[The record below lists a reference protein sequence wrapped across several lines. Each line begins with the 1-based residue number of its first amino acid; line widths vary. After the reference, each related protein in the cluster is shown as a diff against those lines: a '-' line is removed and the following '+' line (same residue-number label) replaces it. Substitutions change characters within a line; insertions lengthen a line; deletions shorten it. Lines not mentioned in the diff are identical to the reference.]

1 MNRTQFV
8 NRGVEAFACGVLL
21 ALSSIGLTSC
31 ARVDATADYSRAS
44 QVIKEQTGV
53 DALFDPAAD
62 DEASDQVDELLRN
75 GLTVEEAVRVAL
87 LNNREFQSL
96 FAEIGA
102 SRADVVQST
111 LLSNP
116 TLSLG
121 FLLPEGGG
129 LTDFTLGFA
138 QQIADVWMIPVRK
151 QIAEI
156 DLERTIHQ
164 AGQRAVELS
173 TEVRTRF
180 YRVIALRQALQYT
193 GQNIELAERTIE
205 LAEAQYKAGEVSEFD
220 VNLIRGGSV
229 DLREELITARGQFEQ
244 ALLDLAQSLGL
255 SEFAGALELVG
266 DLPEPSFLPDDLDA
280 LLDQAIDERFDVRIA
295 YANAERA
302 EAALRLELRRW
313 LPDVQL
319 GFGFERSERRALPGR
334 KILADTARASIAS
347 GRLSAPSIQSR
358 GERAIDKSQIID
370 AKLGPTLALTL
381 PIFDQNQA
389 QIAKARVRTLQARK
403 DYEAK
408 VEVVMADLQRAWS
421 AAHSAADLVEFQQS
435 VGLPLAEQTV
445 KGASDRYRA
454 GEAGVLVL
462 IEAQDSL
469 VKRRRGYVNALRD
482 YAVAMA
488 QLQSVVGG
496 RLPGAPPPTSMPAT
510 TPTEDEQ

>member
-1 MNRTQFV
+1 MDRRCFTSYPARRLA
-8 NRGVEAFACGVLL
+8 RGLL
-21 ALSSIGLTSC
+21 LCAASSWLISC

-44 QVIKEQTGV
+44 QLIKDQTGIETLV
-53 DALFDPAAD
+53 EPAAD
-62 DEASDQVDELLRN
+62 DAAAERVESLLEGGLDVD
-75 GLTVEEAVRVAL
+75 EAVRVAL

-129 LTDFTLGFA
+129 LTDFTLGVA
-138 QQIADVWMIPVRK
+138 QQIADVWTIPVRK

-156 DLERTIHQ
+156 DLERAIQQ

-173 TEVRTRF
+173 AEVRTRF
-180 YRVIALRQALQYT
+180 YRVVALRQTLQYT
-193 GQNIELAERTIE
+193 EQNIELAERTIE

-220 VNLIRGGSV
+220 VNLVRGGSV
-229 DLREELITARGQFEQ
+229 DLREELIAARGQYEQ

-255 SEFAGALELVG
+255 SEFAGALELLG
-266 DLPEPSFLPDDLDA
+266 DLPEPATLTDDLDS
-280 LLDQAIDERFDVRIA
+280 LLDQAIDERFDVRVA

-302 EAALRLELRRW
+302 EASLRLELRRW

-319 GFGFERSERRALPGR
+319 GLGFERGERRALPGR
-334 KILADTARASIAS
+334 KILADTARASIAA
-347 GRLSAPSIQSR
+347 GRLTAPALQSR
-358 GERAIDKSQIID
+358 GERAIEKSQIID
-370 AKLGPTLALTL
+370 AKLGPTLAFTL

-408 VEVVMADLQRAWS
+408 VETVIADLQRSWS
-421 AAHSAADLVEFQQS
+421 AAHNAADLVDFQRT

-469 VKRRRGYVNALRD
+469 VKRRRAYVGALRD

-496 RLPGAPPPTSMPAT
+496 RLPGARPPTSMPASD
-510 TPTEDEQ
+510 PAEDAQ